1 LQWEANRPPP
11 KIRKFF
17 IFKFLLKNGQ
27 PRKKMLEDEHGPK
40 MTAMPKEKMEMCP
53 MMQKMKDQTATVKS
67 LEERVDKLEKA
78 VGKSK

>member
-1 LQWEANRPPP
+1 
-11 KIRKFF
+11 
-17 IFKFLLKNGQ
+17 
-27 PRKKMLEDEHGPK
+27 